1 MPFSAV
7 PPDAPIHEVKAQL
20 FKALGHPVRVR
31 VLELL
36 TDGEAP
42 VSTLLTDTGLEP
54 SHLSLHLGVL
64 RRGGLVVARREGNAV
79 HYRLAHPSVVA
90 LLAAARSFLVDVLGE
105 TRSALLDLQR
115 QAPDAS

>member
-1 MPFSAV
+1 VPFSAV
-7 PPDAPIHEVKAQL
+7 PPDAPIHVVKAEL

-36 TDGEAP
+36 ADGETP
-42 VSTLLTDTGLEP
+42 VSRLLAETGLEA

-79 HYRLAHPSVVA
+79 HYRLAHASVVD
-90 LLAAARSFLVDVLGE
+90 LLAAARAFLLASLAG
-105 TRSALLDLQR
+105 TQAALAGLAQEEAGAR
-115 QAPDAS
+115 